1 MMIVNILGG
10 LVLLTVGATILVN
23 GATAAAQSFGV
34 SKLVIGLT
42 VVAIGTSL
50 PELFALV
57 ISAKSGSS
65 SIGLGNV
72 IGSNIINILGV
83 LGIGLMIAP
92 LTINR
97 SEMDMLTIGTFVAA
111 SIYLLIAMLF
121 RGGLT
126 RIDGAALFA
135 AFLVFTWLSYSKST
149 SS

>member
-10 LVLLTVGATILVN
+10 LVLLTVGATMLVN
-23 GATAAAQSFGV
+23 GASSAARSFGV
-34 SKLVIGLT
+34 SELVIGLT

-57 ISAKSGSS
+57 ISSRNGSS

-83 LGIGLMIAP
+83 LGLGLMIAP
-92 LTINR
+92 LAIDRT
-97 SEMDMLTIGTFVAA
+97 SMDMITIATFTGA
-111 SIYLLIAMLF
+111 SVYLLIAMLF